1 MPLKTQLDDQP
12 SLNLTPMIDV
22 VFLLI
27 IFFMVATKFSEL
39 ERSIG
44 VQVPEVARPGAM
56 TAAPEKRVVNVHA
69 DGTLELDR
77 HAVTLDELSER
88 LTVARQNY
96 AGLGVIVRGDAGCP
110 FQNVAEVLATCRS
123 ANIAELDIAVRVAAA
138 PDVAKR

>member
-1 MPLKTQLDDQP
+1 MPLKTQTDDQP

-44 VQVPEVARPGAM
+44 VKVPEVARPGAM
-56 TAAPEKRVVNVHA
+56 TAAPEKRVVNVHV

-77 HAVTLDELSER
+77 QALTLDQLSDELAS
-88 LTVARQNY
+88 ARQQY
-96 AGLGVIVRGDAGCP
+96 AGLGVIVRGDSGCP
-110 FQNVAEVLATCRS
+110 FQHVADVLAACRS
-123 ANIAELDIAVRVAAA
+123 ANIAELDIAVRVATA
-138 PDVAKR
+138 PSVTRQ